1 MLTFQQG
8 TGHSTQHIV
17 GSVFAEVGT
26 EKKKQK
32 TQEDYCKAP
41 CQCQGAQGVQR
52 AIPAGC
58 QEMMGGGVLRPCLV
72 QKTPSAPLFYY
83 SVNPATRN
91 WLSS

>member
-26 EKKKQK
+26 EKKKK

-58 QEMMGGGVLRPCLV
+58 QEMMSGGGVEAMLGAEDPFR
-72 QKTPSAPLFYY
+72 
-83 SVNPATRN
+83 SVV
-91 WLSS
+91 LLQC